1 MKAQKNT
8 KAKRLLNR
16 FDHEL
21 RELLLNDL
29 MRFTFNMPALTSNT
43 QAMTQSTLSVA

>member
-1 MKAQKNT
+1 MKAYKNT
-8 KAKRLLNR
+8 KAAKLLNR

-21 RELLLNDL
+21 RDLLLNDL
-29 MRFTFNMPALTSNT
+29 MRFTFKQPSVVGNN